1 MLAGVVVSTRLG
13 LQATVFYLAVY
24 LLMNL
29 AAFAAI
35 VARERET
42 ADGDDIRAFEG
53 LGARGR
59 GWPGR

>member
-1 MLAGVVVSTRLG
+1 V
-13 LQATVFYLAVY
+13 QATVFYLAVY

-35 VARERET
+35 TARERET
-42 ADGDDIRAFEG
+42 ALGDDI
-53 LGARGR
+53 GAVAGIGATRP